1 MGQDEKIVVEHY
13 PVDRL
18 PEDLR
23 RGLAV
28 GELVKV
34 TIEADTSAA
43 TQRPISDYFGKGG
56 AAYTGLDPVQAIRAL
71 RDEWE

>member
-1 MGQDEKIVVEHY
+1 MGKDEKIVVEHH

-23 RGLAV
+23 QGSAV

-56 AAYTGLDPVQAIRAL
+56 GVYSGLDPVDVIRAL